1 MPISHYQKD
10 FGVCLSLPAVV
21 GRNGIKASMEPL
33 LNDNEKA
40 LLAQSAQSL
49 KAVLDQCEQ
58 LY

>member
-1 MPISHYQKD
+1 MPISHYSKE

-33 LNDNEKA
+33 LDEGEKA
-40 LLAQSAQSL
+40 LLAKSAKSL
-49 KAVLDQCEQ
+49 KDVLDQCEG

>member
-33 LNDNEKA
+33 LDDSEKA
-40 LLAQSAQSL
+40 LLAKSAQNL
-49 KAVLDQCEQ
+49 KAVVDQCEG

>member
-33 LNDNEKA
+33 LDDGEKA
-40 LLAQSAQSL
+40 LLAKSAQSL
-49 KAVLDQCEQ
+49 KAVLDQCEE

>member
-21 GRNGIKASMEPL
+21 GRNGIKASMQPL
-33 LNDNEKA
+33 LDENEKA
-40 LLAQSAQSL
+40 LLAKSAKSL
-49 KAVLDQCEQ
+49 KNVLDQCEK